1 MPFSAGEAD
10 VEQQLGCLSQ
20 RQWGRD
26 HLQRQEPRQMWVEV
40 KIGYP
45 NSNENNNNEYS

>member
-1 MPFSAGEAD
+1 MPFSAGEAV
-10 VEQQLGCLSQ
+10 VEHQLGGLAQ
-20 RQWGRD
+20 GQWGRD

-45 NSNENNNNEYS
+45 NSNEHNNNE